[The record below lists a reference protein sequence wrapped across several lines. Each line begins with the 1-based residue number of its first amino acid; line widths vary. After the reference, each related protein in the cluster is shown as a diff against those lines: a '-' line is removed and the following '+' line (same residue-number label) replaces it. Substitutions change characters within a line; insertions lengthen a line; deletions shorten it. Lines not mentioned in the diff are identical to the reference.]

1 MNAHVQIPTNIDGI
15 EDELASRMSR
25 GDDAVAQRIIKHR
38 VKDIRPARKSE
49 RWGRKG

>member
-25 GDDAVAQRIIKHR
+25 GDDAVAQRIAAAN
-38 VKDIRPARKSE
+38 DPEAPPTDDEDEQPAE
-49 RWGRKG
+49 